1 MSIWTSLEP
10 ASATVD
16 AGGTT
21 TVTLRVRN
29 TGDVVEEYRVAPLG
43 GPALWLRIEPAA
55 LTLYPGTTGT
65 VELVFS
71 PPRSPEA
78 AAGPH
83 PYALQVTPAEQRSA
97 TTVVEG
103 VVSVAPFTELHAELV
118 PPVSRGRFRGRF
130 HLAVDNLGNT
140 PVTAVLAG
148 RDTGDQLD
156 FDLHPSLV
164 QIEPGRAV
172 FSKVLVKPRRIRWS
186 GGSETLPVTLA
197 VQRAGAEP
205 LTLEGSHL
213 SRAVLPGWAAGLLGL
228 LAAVLLGC
236 LALWLTASPSVASRA
251 KPAAPLAAQPAGAG
265 APIAP
270 EPVPLAP
277 EPTAPAPTVPGAP
290 DPLPGQPAGSGGAGG
305 SSGGGGGTATGGGG
319 GGGTPAGG
327 GGGGGAAP
335 APAVPPAPATP
346 ARAALP
352 LKAGDKTPNLFV
364 LFAQERLKRLDA
376 TNDCRLTKP
385 VTAGQMDAPTVEKIA
400 CFQKATDDHK
410 RTPPGTLLATDKSGN
425 LGRATMSA
433 LWMWDVIGDGSK
445 VGPGRTTW
453 EVFATRAALRWA
465 DQSELSAADLAAD
478 EDNVRKL
485 LASWSNKTALP
496 TASYDDAKLAGAI
509 QKYQTDQPAAAGSV
523 STALLA
529 LISGWVKDQAA
540 PGVVQPTSWPKP

>member
-156 FDLHPSLV
+156 FDLHPSSV

-290 DPLPGQPAGSGGAGG
+290 DPLPGQPAGSGSKATNPSGSGPSPVTTTL
-305 SSGGGGGTATGGGG
+305 SSGNRSRSRSNRSAWAT
-319 GGGTPAGG
+319 
-327 GGGGGAAP
+327 
-335 APAVPPAPATP
+335 
-346 ARAALP
+346 
-352 LKAGDKTPNLFV
+352 
-364 LFAQERLKRLDA
+364 
-376 TNDCRLTKP
+376 
-385 VTAGQMDAPTVEKIA
+385 
-400 CFQKATDDHK
+400 
-410 RTPPGTLLATDKSGN
+410 
-425 LGRATMSA
+425 
-433 LWMWDVIGDGSK
+433 
-445 VGPGRTTW
+445 
-453 EVFATRAALRWA
+453 
-465 DQSELSAADLAAD
+465 
-478 EDNVRKL
+478 
-485 LASWSNKTALP
+485 
-496 TASYDDAKLAGAI
+496 
-509 QKYQTDQPAAAGSV
+509 SV
-523 STALLA
+523 ST
-529 LISGWVKDQAA
+529 SRA
-540 PGVVQPTSWPKP
+540 PLSASR